1 MHSVGR
7 IVRTWRPAYHS
18 QAAGAPRPAAVIL
31 IRTTSIVLPPAFM
44 LSRFAVASPSR
55 TRPAIMSLSNPWAS
69 TFNCASGDDDFL
81 GLDLELGTRLACIS
95 QTKRRPFGAAKD
107 EGQSA
112 DQLRALLAPLRRLEI
127 VENWL
132 GAGQHHHRDHIG
144 NCERRHQH
152 APPLSADSVLGEQ
165 VDAGACA
172 SNRDR
177 RGLAAEALG
186 NAVEEALLVTLGPA
200 AEQTP
205 IG

>member
-1 MHSVGR
+1 
-7 IVRTWRPAYHS
+7 
-18 QAAGAPRPAAVIL
+18 
-31 IRTTSIVLPPAFM
+31 
-44 LSRFAVASPSR
+44 
-55 TRPAIMSLSNPWAS
+55 MSLSNPWAS

-132 GAGQHHHRDHIG
+132 GAGQHHHRDDIG

-165 VDAGACA
+165 VDASACA
-172 SNRDR
+172 SNRIAVVSPPR
-177 RGLAAEALG
+177 RWAMPSR
-186 NAVEEALLVTLGPA
+186 EALLVTLGPA
-200 AEQTP
+200 AEHTP